1 MTQVLEVN
9 DDEMTIQISILRSD
23 GGIISRED
31 KTTTILTGESWE
43 AESIEIHELLCQ
55 RVAAA
60 ARSE

>member
-9 DDEMTIQISILRSD
+9 DDEMTVQISILRSD
-23 GGIISRED
+23 DGIISRED

-43 AESIEIHELLCQ
+43 AESREIHELLCQ
-55 RVAAA
+55 RVVEA